1 MKKIVILMLFI
12 ASSTLFFACNSEENS
27 NTVQESV
34 EENSNTVEDLVE
46 EDSNIVE
53 DLREGDPILA
63 DEFNLVYYNPEEYMG
78 RNVEFYGKVFVQPE
92 KDSEGTYLQMFTLNQ
107 GSDGNTIVAILD
119 PNLDVSDGDIV
130 YVKGVV
136 VDVYEGTNM
145 FGATIV
151 APQILANSIEK
162 SDYATAFSP
171 ALKVIEVNQEI
182 NQHGYSMTLERIEL
196 AASETRVYLKIKND
210 SSDNISFYSFNSVI
224 IQGSNQISEEDN
236 WDADYQEINSEIF
249 PGVTSE
255 GVVTFAPVDIEGEN
269 LKLVFEGSSDDYY
282 LDFEP
287 FVFECSL
294 TE

>member
-1 MKKIVILMLFI
+1 MCLKKIIVLMLFI
-12 ASSTLFFACNSEENS
+12 AGSTIFLFFIVQDNS
-27 NTVQESV
+27 NSV
-34 EENSNTVEDLVE
+34 GDSTGETSNSVEDLT
-46 EDSNIVE
+46 
-53 DLREGDPILA
+53 EGDLILA
-63 DEFNLVYYNPEEYMG
+63 DEFNLVYSNPKEYKG
-78 RNVEFYGKVFVQPE
+78 RKVEFYGKIFIEPE
-92 KDSEGTYLQMFTLNQ
+92 KDAEGTYLQMYTLNQ
-107 GSDGNTIVAILD
+107 GSDGNTVVAIQD
-119 PNLDVSDGDIV
+119 PNLDVSNGDIV

-136 VDVYEGTNM
+136 GDVFEGTNA

-249 PGVTSE
+249 PGVTSQ
-255 GVVTFAPVDIEGEN
+255 GVVTFAPVDIQGEN

-287 FVFECSL
+287 FIFECSL

>member
-1 MKKIVILMLFI
+1 MLFI
-12 ASSTLFFACNSEENS
+12 AGSTIFFACSDQDNS
-27 NTVQESV
+27 NSV
-34 EENSNTVEDLVE
+34 GDSTGETSNSVEDLT
-46 EDSNIVE
+46 
-53 DLREGDPILA
+53 EGDLILA
-63 DEFNLVYYNPEEYMG
+63 DEFNLVYSNPKEYKG
-78 RNVEFYGKVFVQPE
+78 RKVEFYGKIFIEPE
-92 KDSEGTYLQMFTLNQ
+92 KDAEGTYLQMYTLNQ
-107 GSDGNTIVAILD
+107 GSDGNTVVAIQD
-119 PNLDVSDGDIV
+119 PNLDVSNGDIV

-136 VDVYEGTNM
+136 GDVFEGTNA

-182 NQHGYSMTLERIEL
+182 NQHGYS
-196 AASETRVYLKIKND
+196 
-210 SSDNISFYSFNSVI
+210 
-224 IQGSNQISEEDN
+224 NQISEEDN

-249 PGVTSE
+249 PGVTSQ
-255 GVVTFAPVDIEGEN
+255 GVVTFAPVDIQGEN

-287 FVFECSL
+287 FIFECSL